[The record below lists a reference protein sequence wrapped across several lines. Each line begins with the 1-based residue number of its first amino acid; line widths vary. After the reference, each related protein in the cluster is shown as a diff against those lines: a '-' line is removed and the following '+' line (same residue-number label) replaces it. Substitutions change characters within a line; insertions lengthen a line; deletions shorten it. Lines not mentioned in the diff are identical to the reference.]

1 MGSTRGTTIYGT
13 QMLADDSTEVSLA
26 TTLTQSDSGKV
37 LYLKATTGKAITLPA
52 PVDGFKVKI
61 VTAQAFATT
70 AWTIVSTGA
79 NVRGGA
85 IVNSAFVASAGTT
98 TITLSASAETL
109 GDFIELVSDGTSY
122 FVSGVGASASSI
134 AFS

>member
-1 MGSTRGTTIYGT
+1 MGSTRGTIIYGT
-13 QMLADDSTEVSLA
+13 QMLAVDTTELTVA

-37 LYLKATTGKAITLPA
+37 LYLKSATGRAITLPA

-61 VTAQAFATT
+61 ITAQAFGTT

-85 IVNSAFVASAGTT
+85 IVNSTFVASAGTT
-98 TITLSASAETL
+98 TITLSASAETI
-109 GDFIELVSDGTSY
+109 GDFVELVSDGTSY
-122 FVSGVGASASSI
+122 FVTGIGALASSI

>member
-1 MGSTRGTTIYGT
+1 MASTRGTTVYGAE
-13 QMLADDSTEVSLA
+13 MLADVTGTIAVA

-37 LYLKATTGKAITLPA
+37 LYLKATTGKAVNLPA
-52 PVDGFKVKI
+52 PTNGFKVKI
-61 VTAQAFATT
+61 ITGQAFATT

-79 NVRGGA
+79 NIRGGA

-98 TITLSASAETL
+98 TITLSASAETI
-109 GDFIELVSDGTSY
+109 GDFIELTSDGTSY
-122 FVSGVGASASSI
+122 FVSGVGALASSI

>member
-1 MGSTRGTTIYGT
+1 MSTRGTTIYGT
-13 QMLADDSTEVSLA
+13 QMLADDTTNITAA

-37 LYLKATTGKAITLPA
+37 LYLKAAAGAAVTLPA
-52 PVDGFKVKI
+52 PADGFKVKI
-61 VTAQAFATT
+61 ITGQAFATT

-85 IVNSAFVASAGTT
+85 IVNSVFVASAGTT
-98 TITLSASAETL
+98 TITLSASAETI
-109 GDFIELVSDGTSY
+109 GDFVELTSDGTSY
-122 FVSGVGASASSI
+122 FVTGIGAVASSI

>member
-1 MGSTRGTTIYGT
+1 MSTRGTTIYGT
-13 QMLADDSTEVSLA
+13 QMLSDDTTNITGA

-37 LYLKATTGKAITLPA
+37 LYLKAATGAAITLPA

-61 VTAQAFATT
+61 ITGQAFATT

-85 IVNSAFVASAGTT
+85 NVNSTFVASAGTT
-98 TITLSASAETL
+98 TTTFSAGAETI
-109 GDFIELVSDGTSY
+109 GDFVELTSDGTYY
-122 FVSGVGASASSI
+122 FITGVGALATSI
-134 AFS
+134 AFT